1 MVRANDVNRR
11 LERLGAIKVSQ
22 RGSHRKYKASY
33 KRVDGSTGTVQT
45 IVAQHRG
52 DMPQGTLR
60 SIEESMEPAFG
71 KGWLL

>member
-1 MVRANDVNRR
+1 MNRR
-11 LERLGAIKVSQ
+11 LERLGAVKASQ

-33 KRVDGSTGTVQT
+33 KRLDGSAWTVQT

-52 DMPQGTLR
+52 DMPLGTLR